1 MSAETISHTPPH
13 TPSTVPQKQITL
25 PFSRA
30 WQISMK
36 SIKIRFARSLI
47 TAGGILLGI
56 AFFSSVRTG
65 MLFTMAPTSNDP
77 DAIAEVVAA
86 GHRQSWLAIMAL
98 LVCFVGIMNSMLMSV
113 TERYKEIGT
122 MKCLGALDR
131 FIVTLFFIEAGLM
144 GVIASAAG
152 WFLGWFIITLVH
164 AASSGMSAL
173 DGPFWYGSLLQMLQS
188 LGIGLGITLIAAIP
202 PAIQAAKMPPA
213 AALRSTI

>member
-1 MSAETISHTPPH
+1 MSAETISHPP
-13 TPSTVPQKQITL
+13 PIVPQKQITL

-65 MLFTMAPTSNDP
+65 MLFTIAPVSNDP
-77 DAIAEVVAA
+77 DALAEVTAA
-86 GHRQSWLAIMAL
+86 MHRQSWLAIMAL

-113 TERYKEIGT
+113 TERFKEIGT

-164 AASSGMSAL
+164 VFSSGLGSL
-173 DGPFWYGSLLQMLQS
+173 DGPFWTGTLVQMLQS
-188 LGIGLGITLIAAIP
+188 LGIGLGITLVAAIP
-202 PAIQAAKMPPA
+202 PAINAAKMPPA

>member
-1 MSAETISHTPPH
+1 MSAEPLSKP
-13 TPSTVPQKQITL
+13 VGNAPQKQISL
-25 PFSRA
+25 PFSKA

-56 AFFSSVRTG
+56 AFFSSVRSG
-65 MLFTMAPTSNDP
+65 LLFAPPHVGNDP
-77 DAIAEVVAA
+77 DAIAAA
-86 GHRQSWLAIMAL
+86 LSAEHRQSWLAIMAL

-113 TERYKEIGT
+113 TERFKEIGT

-144 GVIASAAG
+144 GVIASALG
-152 WFLGWFIITLVH
+152 WFFGWFIILLVH
-164 AASSGMSAL
+164 LITTGLGVFTAA
-173 DGPFWYGSLLQMLQS
+173 FWLGTLIQFLQS
-188 LGIGLGITLIAAIP
+188 LFIGLGITLVAAIP
-202 PAIQAAKMPPA
+202 PAINAAKMPPA

>member
-1 MSAETISHTPPH
+1 MSAETLPK
-13 TPSTVPQKQITL
+13 VPVHNAPQQQITL

-56 AFFSSVRTG
+56 AFFSSVRSG
-65 MLFTMAPTSNDP
+65 MLFAAPPVGSDV
-77 DAIAEVVAA
+77 DAIAEAA
-86 GHRQSWLAIMAL
+86 AAAHRQSWLAIMAL

-113 TERYKEIGT
+113 TERFKEIGT
-122 MKCLGALDR
+122 MKCLGALDK

-144 GVIASAAG
+144 GVIASALG
-152 WFLGWFIITLVH
+152 WFLGWVIIVLLH
-164 AASSGMSAL
+164 LFSGGLAVL
-173 DGPFWYGSLLQMLQS
+173 NGPFWVGSLMQFLES
-188 LGIGLGITLIAAIP
+188 LGIGLSITLIAAIP
-202 PAIQAAKMPPA
+202 PAVNAAKMPPA

>member
-1 MSAETISHTPPH
+1 MSAETLPKAPVHNA
-13 TPSTVPQKQITL
+13 PQQQITL

-56 AFFSSVRTG
+56 AFFSSVRSA
-65 MLFTMAPTSNDP
+65 MLFAAPPVGNDV
-77 DAIAEVVAA
+77 DAIAEAA
-86 GHRQSWLAIMAL
+86 AAAHRQSWLAIMAL

-113 TERYKEIGT
+113 TERFKEIGT
-122 MKCLGALDR
+122 MKCLGALDK

-144 GVIASAAG
+144 GVIASALG
-152 WFLGWFIITLVH
+152 WFLGWFIIVLLH
-164 AASSGMSAL
+164 LFSGGFAVL
-173 DGPFWYGSLLQMLQS
+173 DGPFWVGSLFQFLQS
-188 LGIGLGITLIAAIP
+188 LGIGLSITLVAAIP
-202 PAIQAAKMPPA
+202 PAVNAAKMPPA

>member
-1 MSAETISHTPPH
+1 MSAETLPGLPNL
-13 TPSTVPQKQITL
+13 PAKRPQQQITL
-25 PFSRA
+25 PFSKA

-56 AFFSSVRTG
+56 AFFSSVRSA
-65 MLFTMAPTSNDP
+65 MLFTAAPASNNP
-77 DAIAEVVAA
+77 DAIAEAVAA
-86 GHRQSWLAIMAL
+86 AHRQSWLAIMAL

-152 WFLGWFIITLVH
+152 WFLGWFIIVLLHVV
-164 AASSGMSAL
+164 SGGFGTL
-173 DGPFWYGSLLQMLQS
+173 DGPFWLGTVQQLLQS
-188 LGIGLGITLIAAIP
+188 LSIGLGITLIAAIP
-202 PAIQAAKMPPA
+202 PAVQAAKMPPA

>member
-1 MSAETISHTPPH
+1 MSAETLPRMPSSAPQQQIS
-13 TPSTVPQKQITL
+13 L

-56 AFFSSVRTG
+56 AFFSSVRSG
-65 MLFTMAPTSNDP
+65 MLFPIAPSSNDP
-77 DAIAEVVAA
+77 DALAEAVAA
-86 GHRQSWLAIMAL
+86 AHRQNWLAIMAL

-113 TERYKEIGT
+113 TERFKEIGT

-152 WFLGWFIITLVH
+152 WFLGWFIITLLHVFGSGL
-164 AASSGMSAL
+164 SSLNGA
-173 DGPFWYGSLLQMLQS
+173 FWQGTLLQMLQS
-188 LGIGLGITLIAAIP
+188 LGIGLGITLVAAIP
-202 PAIQAAKMPPA
+202 PAINAAKMPPA